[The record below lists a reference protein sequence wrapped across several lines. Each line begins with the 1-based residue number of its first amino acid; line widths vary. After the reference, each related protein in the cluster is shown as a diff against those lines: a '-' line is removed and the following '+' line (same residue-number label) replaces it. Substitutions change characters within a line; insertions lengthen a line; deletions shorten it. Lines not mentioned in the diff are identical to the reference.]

1 MKTHEVGFH
10 TCVSSHISTLKQ
22 SHTHTHS
29 PDTQATAVLVAF
41 HPGFDKGVTFLN
53 LLLVIFF
60 TVQLLTGRVSLGTEG
75 SGGVTEAQSTPLF
88 SPLAW
93 QS

>member
-1 MKTHEVGFH
+1 MKLVSTHVFLH
-10 TCVSSHISTLKQ
+10 TLAPSNR
-22 SHTHTHS
+22 HTHTHS
-29 PDTQATAVLVAF
+29 PDTQAAAVLVAF

-60 TVQLLTGRVSLGTEG
+60 TVQLLTGRVSLDTEG